1 MQLPGLAGRYVQ
13 PPFPLSNDVWYKVT
27 IPASG
32 NVVVQNSATTS
43 YVNDLILQAYSGS
56 CGALTE
62 IGCDDNGNP
71 DPWPSSNHSRISLT
85 GRTPGETIFVR
96 AVPKTGNNLGQFSI
110 CAFDETA
117 TGLPELSINDVSK
130 NEGDSGTKKYSFTI
144 SLSAAST
151 NTVKVKYKTLDQTAT
166 APVDYTAVSSTQVI
180 FNPGEVAKTIK
191 ITVNGD
197 TSVESDEKFKVKLVS
212 PVNAV
217 IADATGIGT
226 IKDDDGS
233 SFAFSSN
240 PANAIANNMRINIYP
255 NPVKDVLNISIPP
268 GADMYNIILMDVT
281 GRILK
286 HISIAGNHQKISF
299 SMNGFFKWNVYGRCI
314 FKTATSMF

>member
-1 MQLPGLAGRYVQ
+1 
-13 PPFPLSNDVWYKVT
+13 
-27 IPASG
+27 
-32 NVVVQNSATTS
+32 
-43 YVNDLILQAYSGS
+43 
-56 CGALTE
+56 
-62 IGCDDNGNP
+62 
-71 DPWPSSNHSRISLT
+71 
-85 GRTPGETIFVR
+85 VR

-144 SLSAAST
+144 SLNAASA

-166 APVDYTAVSSTQVI
+166 APGDYTAVSSTQVI

-197 TSVESDEKFKVKLVS
+197 TTVESDEKFKVKLVS

-217 IADATGIGT
+217 IADAIGIGT
-226 IKDDDGS
+226 IKDDDAS

-240 PANAIANNMRINIYP
+240 PANVISDNRKINIYP
-255 NPVKDVLNISIPP
+255 NPVKDVLNISIPQ
-268 GADMYNIILMDVT
+268 GVDVYNIILMDVT
-281 GRILK
+281 GRVLK
-286 HISIAGNHQKISF
+286 EISTAGSGQKISF
-299 SMNGFFKWNVYGRCI
+299 SLSSFSNGNYILTLHSKRQHQSFKFV
-314 FKTATSMF
+314 KQ